1 MQKVT
6 PTSKIKP
13 QASAHAQ
20 KVGTATELQQAVDF
34 VGNKHA
40 DLASLKAQIAAI
52 NSELKNCKETA
63 VIEAACEELD
73 ADSKVTFDGIDYQ
86 LDVSAKKNVSK
97 VLAKELTAALLE
109 EENHELLIQLAS
121 YTQTDMK
128 KYVDNW
134 DAFVES
140 QQTGSRTLKYR
151 TM

>member
-13 QASAHAQ
+13 QANKHAQ

-63 VIEAACEELD
+63 VIEAACEALD

-97 VLAKELTAALLE
+97 VLAQQLTAALLE
-109 EENHELLIQLAS
+109 DENHELLMQLAS

-134 DAFVES
+134 EAFVES

>member
-6 PTSKIKP
+6 PANKIKP
-13 QASAHAQ
+13 QASKHAQ

-34 VGNKHA
+34 IGHRHA
-40 DLASLKAQIAAI
+40 ELAALKAQITAL
-52 NSELKNCKETA
+52 NSELKNCSETQ
-63 VIEAACEELD
+63 VVEKACEALD

-109 EENHELLIQLAS
+109 DENHELLIQLAS

-134 DAFVES
+134 EAFVES